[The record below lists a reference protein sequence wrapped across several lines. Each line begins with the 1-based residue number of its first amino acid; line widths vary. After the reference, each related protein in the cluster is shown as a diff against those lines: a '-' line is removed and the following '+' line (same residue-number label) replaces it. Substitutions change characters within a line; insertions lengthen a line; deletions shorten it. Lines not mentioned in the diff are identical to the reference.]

1 MAENLIVGI
10 IIFGFILIIIECK
23 DLPKHKKNKL

>member
-10 IIFGFILIIIECK
+10 FIFGFILMIIECK
-23 DLPKHKKNKL
+23 DLPKHKNGKL

>member
-10 IIFGFILIIIECK
+10 IIFGFILIVIECK
-23 DLPKHKKNKL
+23 DTFNPNKNKL

>member
-1 MAENLIVGI
+1 MAEGLIVGI
-10 IIFGFILIIIECK
+10 IIFGFILIIMECR